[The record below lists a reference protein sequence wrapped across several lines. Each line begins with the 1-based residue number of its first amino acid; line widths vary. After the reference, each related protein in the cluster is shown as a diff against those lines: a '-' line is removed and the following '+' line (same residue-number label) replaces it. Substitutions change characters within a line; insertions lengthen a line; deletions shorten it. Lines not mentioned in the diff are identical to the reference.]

1 MVPPGDGEREEEG
14 EGHGP
19 GEEGMVK
26 ANLHIYNFTSQM
38 AKRTTWKGGKKV
50 CFSFTFCLPTIA

>member
-1 MVPPGDGEREEEG
+1 MPGQHEMVPPGDGEREEEG

-38 AKRTTWKGGKKV
+38 ANRTTWKGM
-50 CFSFTFCLPTIA
+50 F